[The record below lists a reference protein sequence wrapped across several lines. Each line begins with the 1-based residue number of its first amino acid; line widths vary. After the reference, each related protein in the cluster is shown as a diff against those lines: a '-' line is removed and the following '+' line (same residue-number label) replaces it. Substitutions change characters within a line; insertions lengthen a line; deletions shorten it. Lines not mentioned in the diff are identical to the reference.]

1 MISLEILKITAQ
13 DDQII
18 GRLTERVERELE
30 QIRTISPP
38 TFKVKNEYL
47 QQRINEMR
55 SLLKQESCFLLEST
69 ADKSVGLDG
78 IYVLIDGQVLIRVCL
93 IDELEGYSHQY
104 MVSRLEK
111 LIERIED
118 INDAYERN
126 FNFEIVSGLAKLSE
140 IRPYS
145 NFGVELIRFARDKIS
160 KQTLDRVRELKSVL
174 S

>member
-1 MISLEILKITAQ
+1 MISLEMLKIAAQ

-18 GRLTERVERELE
+18 GRLTEIVERELE

-38 TFKVKNEYL
+38 PTFKVEN
-47 QQRINEMR
+47 
-55 SLLKQESCFLLEST
+55 
-69 ADKSVGLDG
+69 
-78 IYVLIDGQVLIRVCL
+78 DGQVLIRVCL
-93 IDELEGYSHQY
+93 IDELERYSHQY
-104 MVSRLEK
+104 TVSRLEK

-145 NFGVELIRFARDKIS
+145 NFGVGLIRFARDKIS
-160 KQTLDRVRELKSVL
+160 KQT
-174 S
+174 